1 MNHYIID
8 LVTGILVA
16 HYIYLLVDEYIC
28 IIDNSIIGM
37 KNTDKKEVSSFGQ
50 ILRPLRKPSVG
61 PFSAWCKRFVGG
73 VIYSLG

>member
-37 KNTDKKEVSSFGQ
+37 KNTDKKEELN
-50 ILRPLRKPSVG
+50 I
-61 PFSAWCKRFVGG
+61 
-73 VIYSLG
+73 